1 MKQEYIDNKIVLL
14 MGTPSDILITND
26 VVKENL
32 KITLDIMN
40 NCIDTI
46 YDLVKIS
53 YPSVYRSTLY
63 LSSDERINAYADNNK
78 RIIVNLGLI
87 SAAIPLINRYQNDI
101 LTKYNILKGKEAK
114 EVQSG
119 IRVHLW
125 RFVVLH
131 ELYHLWNGHIQ
142 WKAKYQVDEKENI
155 IINPSLST
163 NPFSLILSE
172 AAEQQ
177 ISQTLSKEKMEANI
191 TQQALELDAD
201 SSAVSMLINLLFYD
215 MENRKIEKHL
225 QKDYIKENLAYIMA
239 AISST
244 FWLFDG
250 NAGCKFELLDT
261 LECRTHPIPAI
272 RFIYAEEIANEMLF
286 NYIKDEKEIMYL
298 ESEWQKIV
306 CDVEADYK
314 GIVDMGQVFFYPAY
328 TEIAQKHLRRIKR
341 RLTDMY
347 DTLQEFVLSNR
358 APKLSED
365 DIAFDGSAVWFDKKG
380 NSLRDWTNPATGK
393 KVAKRSDKMPIIV
406 GKKIGRNDPCPCG
419 SGLKYKRCCGK

>member
-1 MKQEYIDNKIVLL
+1 MKQDFIDNKKVIL
-14 MGTPSDILITND
+14 METPSDILITND

-53 YPSVYRSTLY
+53 YPNVYRPTLY

-87 SAAIPLINRYQNDI
+87 FAAIPLINRYKNEI
-101 LTKYNILKGKEAK
+101 LTKYNILKGKEED
-114 EVQSG
+114 EVQSE

-125 RFVVLH
+125 RFVILH
-131 ELYHLWNGHIQ
+131 ELYHLWHGHLE
-142 WKAKYQVDEKENI
+142 WKVKYQVDEKGDI
-155 IINPSLST
+155 IMRTPLIISDI
-163 NPFSLILSE
+163 SLILSE
-172 AAEQQ
+172 TVKQQ
-177 ISQTLSKEKMEANI
+177 IPQTISEGEKESNI

-225 QKDYIKENLAYIMA
+225 QKDYIKEHLAYIMG
-239 AISST
+239 AISSA
-244 FWLFDG
+244 FCLFDG

-261 LECRTHPIPAI
+261 LESRTHPISAI
-272 RFIYAEEIANEMLF
+272 RFIYAEEIANEVLY
-286 NYIKDEKEIMYL
+286 NYVEDEKELIYL
-298 ESEWQKIV
+298 QSEWQKIV
-306 CDVEADYK
+306 CDFEADFK

-328 TEIAQKHLRRIKR
+328 TEIAQKHLCRIKK

-347 DTLQEFVLSNR
+347 DTLQEFALGNR

-365 DIAFDGSAVWFDKKG
+365 DIAFDESAVWFDKKG
-380 NSLRDWTNPATGK
+380 NSLRGWTNPATGK
-393 KVAKRSDKMPIIV
+393 KVAKRSDKMPITV
-406 GKKIGRNDPCPCG
+406 CKKIGRNDPCPCG
-419 SGLKYKRCCGK
+419 SGLKYKWCCGK

>member
-53 YPSVYRSTLY
+53 YPSVYRPTLY

-142 WKAKYQVDEKENI
+142 WKAKYQVDEKGNI

-191 TQQALELDAD
+191 TQ
-201 SSAVSMLINLLFYD
+201 
-215 MENRKIEKHL
+215 
-225 QKDYIKENLAYIMA
+225 
-239 AISST
+239 
-244 FWLFDG
+244 
-250 NAGCKFELLDT
+250 
-261 LECRTHPIPAI
+261 
-272 RFIYAEEIANEMLF
+272 
-286 NYIKDEKEIMYL
+286 
-298 ESEWQKIV
+298 
-306 CDVEADYK
+306 
-314 GIVDMGQVFFYPAY
+314 
-328 TEIAQKHLRRIKR
+328 
-341 RLTDMY
+341 
-347 DTLQEFVLSNR
+347 
-358 APKLSED
+358 
-365 DIAFDGSAVWFDKKG
+365 
-380 NSLRDWTNPATGK
+380 
-393 KVAKRSDKMPIIV
+393 
-406 GKKIGRNDPCPCG
+406 
-419 SGLKYKRCCGK
+419 